1 MKRRRP
7 NQTTTLLRRSYIEP
21 RNCMAARLPITVHHA
36 VSPPAQWRSNGVGK
50 MGKVQGAPSA
60 GAPSYRPKKLN

>member
-7 NQTTTLLRRSYIEP
+7 NQTTTLLRHSYIEP
-21 RNCMAARLPITVHHA
+21 RNWLRVYQSRFTMPF
-36 VSPPAQWRSNGVGK
+36 PPAQWRSNGVGR
-50 MGKVQGAPSA
+50 MGKVQ